1 MAATG
6 LSPQQHAGRAGTPGA
21 PPPML
26 KLSVPAACIRLI
38 AIDIDGTLLSPE
50 FKISETDLTT
60 LRRVHDQGIEII
72 LVTGRRHTFALPI
85 AQQLGFELCLISSNG
100 AVTRS
105 LAGETFHRDLLPEAT
120 CRELVRVMR
129 EFRGQTVLTFDSNDL
144 HLDDRHLDDRRG
156 KDLRGGDDHGDRH
169 GDAPGTIVLER
180 LDHLE
185 GSIQRWLEKNMQYIK
200 FVVPLEDALTCD
212 PVQAMFC
219 GPVAH
224 MQRVLQV
231 LGSCGLPITVLR
243 TEYPGRDLSIV
254 DVLNAG
260 CSKGHALERWA
271 NYRGINR
278 EQVMAVGDNYNDI
291 EMLAFAG
298 HPFIMGNASEE
309 LRARG
314 WTLTRSNAESGVAA
328 AIEHMLYGKALDP
341 VVVDQIRTPAI
352 VTSL

>member
-1 MAATG
+1 
-6 LSPQQHAGRAGTPGA
+6 
-21 PPPML
+21 ML
-26 KLSVPAACIRLI
+26 KLSVPAACLRLI

-50 FKISETDLTT
+50 FKISETDLAT
-60 LRRVHDQGIEII
+60 LRRVHAQGIEII

-85 AQQLGFELCLISSNG
+85 AQQLGIDLWLISSNG

-120 CRELVRVMR
+120 CRELVRVMQ
-129 EFRGQTVLTFDSNDL
+129 EFRGQTVLTFDGNDL
-144 HLDDRHLDDRRG
+144 H
-156 KDLRGGDDHGDRH
+156 
-169 GDAPGTIVLER
+169 GDAAGTIVLER
-180 LDHLE
+180 LDQLE

-200 FVVPLEDALTCD
+200 FVVPIEDALTCD

-328 AIEHMLYGKALDP
+328 AIEHALHGKVLDP